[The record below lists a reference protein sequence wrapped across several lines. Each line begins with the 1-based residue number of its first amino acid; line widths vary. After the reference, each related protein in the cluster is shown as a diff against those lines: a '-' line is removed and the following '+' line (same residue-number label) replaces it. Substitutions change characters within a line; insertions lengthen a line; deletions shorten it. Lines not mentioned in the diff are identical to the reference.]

1 MKFASQIDFFL
12 EFERSTDGDKGF
24 LEMKEAEA
32 NEPHKSTIRELR
44 TAAAKWKFEQIN
56 FAVGSRGSVVGNN
69 FYTKLKKLDVQEG
82 TKVNSSFI

>member
-12 EFERSTDGDKGF
+12 EFEQSTDGDEGF

-44 TAAAKWKFEQIN
+44 TAAAKWKFE
-56 FAVGSRGSVVGNN
+56 
-69 FYTKLKKLDVQEG
+69 
-82 TKVNSSFI
+82 